1 MSIDPRRRI
10 LFFSRFFRQVDP
22 IDRQLADL
30 ARQGS
35 GMARVAHMCATLL
48 VVLFSA
54 GSLVALGSD
63 ALNKILT
70 DWQRLHTLDIPSII
84 SVTVSTLLVLAF
96 DVSMLQAASMLR
108 LLSSRHASLGERW
121 LHIAVMAIVAALEAS
136 TYWYMSWQYEHPAT
150 AAAGALIIARA
161 LAAPLL
167 AVYLSMSRV
176 LAVTSRD
183 ILGMVELASGAG
195 VLRDVTQ
202 AARDPSASLDRKL
215 RLYGSAAIMTAP
227 DRARLRG
234 MIEAVGTNANT
245 PLLEAPE
252 SPYIRTYNGSGSP
265 DGVAL
270 SSTGIPRLE
279 APESAY
285 SGENEP
291 PDRPPTGPGS
301 PMAAPARTTP
311 EKTSQSGTIKLVPER
326 PRRVAASSS
335 NPRTVRTPRKAVNH
349 EQVARKA
356 WASGATSVE
365 KMRRATGMSRA
376 AASSWVRSLKME
388 RDTRIQQQPVEAQ
401 EAAQ

>member
-1 MSIDPRRRI
+1 MSIDPQRRI

-35 GMARVAHMCATLL
+35 GMARVAHMRATLL

-121 LHIAVMAIVAALEAS
+121 LHIAVMAIVAALEAGPIGICPGS
-136 TYWYMSWQYEHPAT
+136 MNTRRRPQQVPLSWPGT
-150 AAAGALIIARA
+150 CRS
-161 LAAPLL
+161 
-167 AVYLSMSRV
+167 AVSRLLSMSRV

-311 EKTSQSGTIKLVPER
+311 ER
-326 PRRVAASSS
+326 PA
-335 NPRTVRTPRKAVNH
+335 NQVR
-349 EQVARKA
+349 
-356 WASGATSVE
+356 
-365 KMRRATGMSRA
+365 
-376 AASSWVRSLKME
+376 
-388 RDTRIQQQPVEAQ
+388 
-401 EAAQ
+401 